1 MNNKFLNY
9 ALLFLLVFLLGQSL
23 LSTNTPQP
31 EPETQITFETTRN
44 TYRQG
49 KVVELKVNNHTE
61 NNVSINLLDCPSEPF
76 NIYKV
81 DSNQNTKISATPDI
95 DCSNINNPHK
105 EKVEINANSSTIVRY
120 NYWSNQLFDE
130 TGRYIISANINLNEE
145 EFSVRSNEFAIE
157 EPGFFWNIWNQTL
170 YRPIYNALIFLIDI
184 IPGRSLGF
192 AIITL
197 TLIIRGLL
205 YGQNK
210 KALTAQKKMSEI
222 QPKLNKLREKYKD
235 DQQKLAEETMK
246 IWQQHKVNPMS
257 GCLPILVQFPIL
269 IALFFVV
276 QDGLN
281 PDQGVF
287 LYEPLRDFVFQSVST
302 NFLGILELTKQ
313 NFYILPVIVGGLQF
327 GQLYL
332 ANSRN
337 KQNNKVDNKKKKDAT
352 QDQMQ
357 SVQNTMLYFM
367 PAMIA
372 VITATLPAGVGLYWG
387 TSTLFAI
394 LQQII
399 INKETN
405 PS

>member
-1 MNNKFLNY
+1 M
-9 ALLFLLVFLLGQSL
+9 
-23 LSTNTPQP
+23 P
-31 EPETQITFETTRN
+31 
-44 TYRQG
+44 G
-49 KVVELKVNNHTE
+49 K
-61 NNVSINLLDCPSEPF
+61 
-76 NIYKV
+76 
-81 DSNQNTKISATPDI
+81 
-95 DCSNINNPHK
+95 
-105 EKVEINANSSTIVRY
+105 
-120 NYWSNQLFDE
+120 
-130 TGRYIISANINLNEE
+130 
-145 EFSVRSNEFAIE
+145 
-157 EPGFFWNIWNQTL
+157 
-170 YRPIYNALIFLIDI
+170 
-184 IPGRSLGF
+184 SLGF

-210 KALTAQKKMSEI
+210 KALTAQKKMSEV

-257 GCLPILVQFPIL
+257 GCMPILVQFPIL

-281 PDQGVF
+281 PDQSVF
-287 LYEPLRDFVFQSVST
+287 LYEPLKDFMFQNVST
-302 NFLGILELTKQ
+302 SFLGILELTKQ
-313 NFYILPVIVGGLQF
+313 NIYVLPFIIGGLQF
-327 GQLYL
+327 AQLYL
-332 ANSRN
+332 ANARN
-337 KQNNKVDNKKKKDAT
+337 KNKTDQKSKKDST

-394 LQQII
+394 IQQII

>member
-23 LSTNTPQP
+23 ISNNTP
-31 EPETQITFETTRN
+31 EINPETPITFETTKN
-44 TYRQG
+44 TFRQG

-61 NNVSINLLDCPSEPF
+61 DKVSIDLLDCPSEPF
-76 NIYKV
+76 NVYKV
-81 DSNQNTKISATPDI
+81 DANQNTKITSTPDI
-95 DCSNINNPHK
+95 QCENINNPNK
-105 EKVEINANSSTIVRY
+105 DNITINPNSSTILRY
-120 NYWSNQLFDE
+120 NYWSNQLFDQ
-130 TGRYIISANINLNEE
+130 TGRYIISANINLNDE
-145 EFSVRSNEFAIE
+145 EFSVRSNEFSIE
-157 EPGFFWNIWNQTL
+157 KSGLFWNIWNQTL
-170 YRPIYNALIFLIDI
+170 YRPIYNALIFLINI
-184 IPGRSLGF
+184 IPGKSLGF

-197 TLIIRGLL
+197 TLFIRGLL

-210 KALTAQKKMSEI
+210 KALTAQKKMAEV

-235 DQQKLAEETMK
+235 NQQKLAEETMK
-246 IWQQHKVNPMS
+246 IWQEHKVNPMS
-257 GCLPILVQFPIL
+257 GCLPILIQFPIL
-269 IALFFVV
+269 IALYFVV

-281 PDQGVF
+281 PDQSVF
-287 LYEPLRDFVFQSVST
+287 LYEPLKDFIFQNVST

-313 NFYILPVIVGGLQF
+313 NIYVLPFVIGGLQF

-337 KQNNKVDNKKKKDAT
+337 KQKQTTQKDST

-394 LQQII
+394 IQQII